1 MSREEQEPS
10 SSASAAASA
19 PPPASGREAS
29 TGASAEASTE
39 ATTEASTTAASGH
52 AAVPA
57 SDAASRGTAAAT
69 SAPHEPP
76 TPHASRTGVVEPM
89 TPSRSFW
96 TRIDRPF
103 VFGFLVTL
111 GGLAAIVLGLAV
123 ANLSTVLI
131 YIALAL
137 FAALGLD
144 PTVRFLERR
153 GLSRAIS
160 VVVAILGLVI
170 VAALVIWMVLPVVI
184 DQISSF
190 VRSVPGMIQE
200 FTRSDIYATLDAQFG
215 DQFQDL
221 VADVQKFLS
230 DPGNIAA
237 IGGGAL
243 QVGASIANA
252 ISGIIVVLVLTLYF
266 VATLPS
272 IKTGMLRLA
281 PARDRARASDITD
294 QITDS
299 VGAYVMGMVV
309 LAFCNAVLAFLLYV
323 FLGLPFPPLMATVAF
338 CITLIPLVGS
348 VIFWIIGTSLA
359 LFSDPVA
366 ALVFALIYLVYMQ
379 IEAYVIT
386 PRVMNKAVAVPGALV
401 VIGALA
407 GGTLLGLLGALV
419 AVPVAASILIIIK
432 QVLIPRQDARV

>member
-1 MSREEQEPS
+1 MSREEQDPS
-10 SSASAAASA
+10 KSASAAASEPSSA
-19 PPPASGREAS
+19 PDVAASI
-29 TGASAEASTE
+29 
-39 ATTEASTTAASGH
+39 TEASADTPGSASSPAEDTT
-52 AAVPA
+52 VPA
-57 SDAASRGTAAAT
+57 IS
-69 SAPHEPP
+69 PP
-76 TPHASRTGVVEPM
+76 TPKTSPAVRHGVVEPM

-103 VFGFLVTL
+103 VFGFLVTI

-160 VVVAILGLVI
+160 VVVAILGLVV
-170 VAALVIWMVLPVVI
+170 VAGLVVWMVLPVVI
-184 DQISSF
+184 DQVASF

-221 VADVQKFLS
+221 VADVQTFLT

-272 IKTGMLRLA
+272 IKSGMLRLA
-281 PARDRARASDITD
+281 PARDRARASDITE

-309 LAFCNAVLAFLLYV
+309 LAFCNAVLAFLLYL

-359 LFSDPVA
+359 LFTNPVA

-419 AVPVAASILIIIK
+419 AVPVAASILIVIK